1 VYPDAC
7 ALLKGKRARMIRE
20 ILRVDE
26 QIRQLGTPAYRRMLP
41 WLATRPMVR
50 PASPEP
56 CVSRV

>member
-1 VYPDAC
+1 
-7 ALLKGKRARMIRE
+7 MIRE

-41 WLATRPMVR
+41 WLATRPMMR